1 MMLSA
6 KREQLE
12 LNIFSTIDDR
22 RKYVLNKVY
31 ILKQANVGQIL
42 KNVKVYEKVKWLLLH
57 IITGLIARSRAE

>member
-6 KREQLE
+6 KREKLE

-42 KNVKVYEKVKWLLLH
+42 KNVKVYEKVK
-57 IITGLIARSRAE
+57 